1 MQKQILIIIVI
12 LLSYTLYGQKNNN
25 VFPNRKLTHNNQPSN
40 QGNQSQDTVPIVKA
54 IDKISNNAVIKLPHV
69 VSIPAEAFRA
79 SNENGNNGYYKI
91 RRDGLG
97 TLAGTGET
105 INNTLVAPLNLPD
118 GAVIQKIYFNVLS
131 LYPHGYFPHFRLV
144 QRGIVNTDRQ
154 KGAYSFNTPLNK
166 YSMNSIGTNTES
178 GLLDI
183 KTLVA
188 DKLNYKINNK
198 GSSYF
203 FEVLANKSDRSPTDA
218 RDSYWPNDNY
228 LFIWSVEVY
237 YTIN

>member
-105 INNTLVAPLNLPD
+105 INNSLVAPLQLPD
-118 GAVIQKIYFNVLS
+118 GAVISRIHFNILS
-131 LYPHGYFPHFRLV
+131 LYSYKYFPHLKLV
-144 QRGIVNTDRQ
+144 QRGMVKSDRQ
-154 KGAYSFNTPLNK
+154 EGAYLFNAPVNK
-166 YSMNSIGTNTES
+166 YSITSFALSTVS

-188 DKLNYKINNK
+188 DKMDYKINNK
-198 GSSYF
+198 SSSYF
-203 FEVLANKSDRSPTDA
+203 LEVMANKSDQPPTDV
-218 RDSYWPNDNY
+218 RHSHWPNDNY